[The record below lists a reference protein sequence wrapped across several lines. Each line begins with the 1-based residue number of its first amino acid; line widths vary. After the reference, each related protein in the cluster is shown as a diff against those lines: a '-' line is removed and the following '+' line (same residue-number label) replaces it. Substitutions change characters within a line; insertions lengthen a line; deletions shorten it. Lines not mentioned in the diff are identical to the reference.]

1 MKIEFPIKVKVE
13 LDGIDE
19 ILQELQELQTYK
31 LFETDEMLLVS
42 RADVAD
48 ILTRHVKAKTAERDT
63 SRERQWIFL
72 FKHKNGENRYSCPV
86 CNSLSDAPYKHCPFC
101 GTPMAGV
108 RA

>member
-1 MKIEFPIKVKVE
+1 MKIELPIKIKVE

-48 ILTRHVKAKTAERDT
+48 ILARHVKTKRVGME
-63 SRERQWIFL
+63 
-72 FKHKNGENRYSCPV
+72 P
-86 CNSLSDAPYKHCPFC
+86 
-101 GTPMAGV
+101 
-108 RA
+108 

>member
-42 RADVAD
+42 RSDVAD
-48 ILTRHVKAKTAERDT
+48 ILARHVKAKKAELDT
-63 SRERQWIFL
+63 SRERRWIFL
-72 FKHKNGENRYSCPV
+72 YKHKNGGKRYSCPV

>member
-1 MKIEFPIKVKVE
+1 MKLEFPIKVKME

-48 ILTRHVKAKTAERDT
+48 ILARHVRAKTAET
-63 SRERQWIFL
+63 
-72 FKHKNGENRYSCPV
+72 GEWVADSTMQVHCSKCFFEVDVKKTPVHVLNHLDFCPSCGI
-86 CNSLSDAPYKHCPFC
+86 K
-101 GTPMAGV
+101 M
-108 RA
+108 RRW

>member
-1 MKIEFPIKVKVE
+1 MKIELPIKINVE

-48 ILTRHVKAKTAERDT
+48 ILARHVRAK
-63 SRERQWIFL
+63 RE
-72 FKHKNGENRYSCPV
+72 
-86 CNSLSDAPYKHCPFC
+86 
-101 GTPMAGV
+101 
-108 RA
+108 